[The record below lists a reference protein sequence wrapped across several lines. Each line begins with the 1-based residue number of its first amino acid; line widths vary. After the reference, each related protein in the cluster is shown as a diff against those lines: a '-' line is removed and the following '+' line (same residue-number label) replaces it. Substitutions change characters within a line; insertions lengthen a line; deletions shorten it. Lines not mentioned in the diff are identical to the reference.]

1 MLSSIGCNRP
11 SGCTQPHL
19 NRFSFCPPPFALENM
34 KSYFMLMLI
43 FIVFRLSLLTLL
55 CNLCFSLGMFDVF
68 DLWFWECSLV
78 FFFVG
83 ELHTIYENWTHPLLV
98 FLRLGTP
105 FSTECRTHGFG
116 RGGGWG
122 HFTQNSDNWLCF
134 SWSGAGN
141 QSGLICETQLDGKAF
156 D

>member
-105 FSTECRTHGFG
+105 FSTECGTHGSG
-116 RGGGWG
+116 
-122 HFTQNSDNWLCF
+122 
-134 SWSGAGN
+134 GAGVEVILLRTPIIDYVSVEVVLAISRGWYVKLN
-141 QSGLICETQLDGKAF
+141 
-156 D
+156 